1 MLMADSANTAG
12 RLSRYFCRSKNENEM
27 IMRHS
32 FGKKLLAVI
41 LGISIVVLI
50 VVHVVQDDL
59 LIVGINK

>member
-1 MLMADSANTAG
+1 MT
-12 RLSRYFCRSKNENEM
+12 
-27 IMRHS
+27 MRHS